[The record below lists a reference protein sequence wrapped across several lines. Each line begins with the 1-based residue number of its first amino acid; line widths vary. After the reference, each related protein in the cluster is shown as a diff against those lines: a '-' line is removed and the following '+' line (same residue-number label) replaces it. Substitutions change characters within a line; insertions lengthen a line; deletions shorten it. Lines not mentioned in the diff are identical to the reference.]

1 MTRLHKLA
9 KYRDG
14 FKLIEYCPVCS
25 AEGDALRE
33 LCPGNFPDPVKV
45 IVFQDL
51 SQAEFDEKYEKA
63 LDDAKPKPINSVIEN
78 NAG

>member
-1 MTRLHKLA
+1 MTRLHKHGTY
-9 KYRDG
+9 KDG
-14 FKLIEYCPVCS
+14 YKVVEYCRVCS
-25 AEGDALRE
+25 ADRLQE

-78 NAG
+78 NAE